1 MRIVR
6 FYQCQCVE
14 NRSCPAMYWRQKS
27 SLVLHMTIYA
37 TPVKGMCA
45 FCSSTQAEVC
55 YVLEP
60 LSSSSMSAALFA
72 LVASEDLTNRE
83 CSPTLK
89 WQKL

>member
-60 LSSSSMSAALFA
+60 LSNSSMSAALFA
-72 LVASEDLTNRE
+72 LVASEDLTNRV
-83 CSPTLK
+83 
-89 WQKL
+89 